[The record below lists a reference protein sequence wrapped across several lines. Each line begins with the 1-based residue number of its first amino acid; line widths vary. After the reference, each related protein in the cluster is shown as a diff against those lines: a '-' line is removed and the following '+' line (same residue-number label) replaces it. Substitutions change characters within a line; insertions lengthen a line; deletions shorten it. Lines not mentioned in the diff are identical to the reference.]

1 MDPPPWYPALVRRR
15 RVEPGQRE
23 PGSSWLLG
31 CLRLTVVVLLAVAT
45 VGCTGQPPATTSSG
59 EPSLGIQIPVPQ
71 PFRVA
76 AGEGSAWVLSRGPMP
91 CSPAQPCTVSRIDPG
106 SNRLVGTPTR
116 LPADGWDLAVGAGS
130 VWATQFD
137 GRLVRI
143 DARTGRI
150 RARISARPIYFGSV
164 VTFGGGFVWTGN
176 DDERNHSG
184 SVSKIDPATNHV
196 VGNLAGLGSP
206 QSIAFGQ
213 GAVWV
218 ADHAGWL
225 VKIDPA
231 RLTVLARRR
240 LDFGPHG
247 VVVTPRAVYVADAHG
262 GRLLQVDPE
271 TAKVQRVVELSP
283 GPITPVVGAGWIWSS
298 SAEAWGGTTK
308 DNRVLRIDPV
318 TLRIVQVLQL
328 GGNVPSVGFGFG
340 SVWVP
345 VGTRSVVVRIA
356 PTARNGSPPDPRS
369 EEPP

>member
-1 MDPPPWYPALVRRR
+1 MDPRDPASSSVRGRPWLAVVALV
-15 RVEPGQRE
+15 
-23 PGSSWLLG
+23 
-31 CLRLTVVVLLAVAT
+31 AAAT
-45 VGCTGQPPATTSSG
+45 VSCTGQAPTIAPGGAASV
-59 EPSLGIQIPVPQ
+59 GIRIAVPE

-76 AGEGSAWVLSRGPMP
+76 AGAGSVWVLSRGPRP
-91 CSPAQPCTVSRIDPG
+91 CSPSEPCTVSRIDPR

-150 RARISARPIYFGSV
+150 GARISARPIYFGSV
-164 VTFGGGFVWTGN
+164 VAFGGGFVWTGN
-176 DDERNHSG
+176 DDERNRSG
-184 SVSKIDPATNHV
+184 SVSKIDPATNRV
-196 VGNLAGLGSP
+196 IGNLPGLGSP

-231 RLTVLARRR
+231 RLEVVARRR

-247 VVVTPRAVYVADAHG
+247 VVATPHAVYVADAHG
-262 GRLLQVDPE
+262 GRLLQADPE
-271 TAKVQRVVELSP
+271 TLKAKRIAALSP
-283 GPITPVVGAGWIWSS
+283 GPITPAVGAGWIWSS

-308 DNRVLRIDPV
+308 DDRVLRIDPA
-318 TLRIVQVLQL
+318 TLRVVQVFHL
-328 GGNVPSVGFGFG
+328 GGNVPSVAFGFG
-340 SVWVP
+340 SLWVP
-345 VGTRSVVVRIA
+345 VGSGSAIVRIA
-356 PTARNGSPPDPRS
+356 PAARNRPRG
-369 EEPP
+369 

>member
-1 MDPPPWYPALVRRR
+1 
-15 RVEPGQRE
+15 
-23 PGSSWLLG
+23 
-31 CLRLTVVVLLAVAT
+31 
-45 VGCTGQPPATTSSG
+45 
-59 EPSLGIQIPVPQ
+59 
-71 PFRVA
+71 
-76 AGEGSAWVLSRGPMP
+76 MP

-106 SNRLVGTPTR
+106 SNRLVGQPTR
-116 LPADGWDLAVGAGS
+116 LPADGWDLAIGAGS

-150 RARISARPIYFGSV
+150 RVRISARPIYFGSV

-184 SVSKIDPATNHV
+184 SVSKIDPA
-196 VGNLAGLGSP
+196 
-206 QSIAFGQ
+206 
-213 GAVWV
+213 
-218 ADHAGWL
+218 
-225 VKIDPA
+225 
-231 RLTVLARRR
+231 RLKVLARRR

-262 GRLLQVDPE
+262 GRLLQADPE
-271 TAKVQRVVELSP
+271 TVKVKRIVELSP

-308 DNRVLRIDPV
+308 DDRVLRIDPA
-318 TLRIVQVLQL
+318 TLRVVQVLQL

>member
-1 MDPPPWYPALVRRR
+1 MSKRLAGALCCWLRPTVGALV
-15 RVEPGQRE
+15 
-23 PGSSWLLG
+23 L
-31 CLRLTVVVLLAVAT
+31 VAAA
-45 VGCTGQPPATTSSG
+45 VGCTGQPRATTPNG
-59 EPSLGIQIPVPQ
+59 APSIGIRIPVPQ

-76 AGEGSAWVLSRGPMP
+76 AGAGSVWILSRGPTS
-91 CSPAQPCTVSRIDPG
+91 CAPARSCTVSRIDPD

-150 RARISARPIYFGSV
+150 SVRISARPIYFGSV

-184 SVSKIDPATNHV
+184 SVSKIDPATNRV

-206 QSIAFGQ
+206 ESIAFGQ

-225 VKIDPA
+225 VKINPKT
-231 RLTVLARRR
+231 LKVVARRR

-247 VVVTPRAVYVADAHG
+247 VVVTAHAVYVADAHG
-262 GRLLQVDPE
+262 GRLLEADPA
-271 TAKVQRVVELSP
+271 TAKVRRIAELSP

-298 SAEAWGGTTK
+298 SAEAWGDTTK
-308 DNRVLRIDPV
+308 DDRVMRIDPR
-318 TLRIVQVLQL
+318 TLRIVQTLHL
-328 GGNVPSVGFGFG
+328 GGNVPSVAFGFG

-345 VGTRSVVVRIA
+345 VGTGSVVVRIA
-356 PTARNGSPPDPRS
+356 PAARSGPTD
-369 EEPP
+369 